1 MWNDRPI
8 PPRTGTDSLAQKAT
22 AKKKKKREE
31 TTFNTGTV
39 FIRKLNQ

>member
-22 AKKKKKREE
+22 AKKKKKKRGD
-31 TTFNTGTV
+31 N
-39 FIRKLNQ
+39 I

>member
-22 AKKKKKREE
+22 AKKKKKKERRQHLILVL
-31 TTFNTGTV
+31 FS
-39 FIRKLNQ
+39 

>member
-22 AKKKKKREE
+22 AKRKKRGD
-31 TTFNTGTV
+31 N
-39 FIRKLNQ
+39 I